1 MKLLRQLVFASLLT
15 LAAPFLGA
23 QSNETIPMAMP
34 VEDSAEEAIPTASPV
49 DDSADIPTAQP
60 VIDPTLP
67 SNTNVSLPVEQNQTQ
82 VAILGYHDFSETKS
96 ITDMRIRTSVFRE
109 QMMSIK
115 RSGIAII
122 SLQDLLDWKIGT
134 KKLPA
139 HCVLITIDDGWKSVY
154 TDAYPILK
162 ELNIPFTIFVYTSFI
177 GGQGASLSIDQIKE
191 MMNNGCSVG
200 SHSSKHLYPSA
211 WTKAQKAG
219 EANYLALIESELKDS
234 ALLLRKTF
242 SAPIDTY
249 CYPGG
254 FFTDEMILAAP
265 KAGYKLA
272 FTVQPQKVTRSTD
285 NFTMHRYMVYG
296 KRPISFTNALQFGAI
311 NDQGKDPTRIRNE
324 EISPDNTTF
333 SPIPLFPVSPA
344 PNSTHLP
351 FMGEIS
357 INLSSIP
364 NIQPGSLSLQVSG
377 LGKVPYKW
385 NVETRTLT
393 WTPLRKLYGPIIT
406 VQASWQVQGA
416 AAKQN
421 SIWKFRIKDVAL
433 PASM

>member
-15 LAAPFLGA
+15 LTAPFLGA
-23 QSNETIPMAMP
+23 QSDEMIPMAMP
-34 VEDSAEEAIPTASPV
+34 IEDSAEEAIPAAIPV

-60 VIDPTLP
+60 IIDPALP
-67 SNTNVSLPVEQNQTQ
+67 ASANIILPVEQNQTQ

-109 QMMSIK
+109 QMMALK
-115 RSGIAII
+115 RSGISII
-122 SLQDLLDWKIGT
+122 SLQDLIDWKIGS
-134 KKLPA
+134 KQLPA

-177 GGQGASLSIDQIKE
+177 SGQGASLGVEQIKE

-242 SAPIDTY
+242 NAPIDTY

-324 EISPDNTTF
+324 EISADNNNF

-357 INLSSIP
+357 IDLSSIP
-364 NIQPGSLSLQVSG
+364 SIQPGSLTLQISG
-377 LGKVPYKW
+377 MGKVPYKW
-385 NVETRTLT
+385 NSETRKLT
-393 WTPLRKLYGPIIT
+393 WTPARKLYGPIIT
-406 VQASWQVQGA
+406 VQASWKIPGSP
-416 AAKQN
+416 AKQN
-421 SIWKFRIKDVAL
+421 SIWKFRIKDVTL
-433 PASM
+433 PAGM